1 LSSYWETARRIL
13 SGKPRGS
20 KLIVLGVFLTG
31 VGVGLAIAL
40 SSYQP
45 SGSAVGATSVFWFLG
60 IVAFMRGV
68 ALYEKETEIELQKK
82 QAQITSSS

>member
-1 LSSYWETARRIL
+1 LSSYWKTARRIL

-31 VGVGLAIAL
+31 VGVGLTIVL
-40 SSYQP
+40 STYSP
-45 SGSAVGATSVFWFLG
+45 SAVSAPIVFWFLG

-68 ALYEKETEIELQKK
+68 ALYERETEIELQKK
-82 QAQITSSS
+82 QAQTNSSS